1 MYSCG
6 PLSSKVHKILA
17 SPVFISF
24 LFATS
29 SAFFLFIFNGA
40 ELFIF
45 PYIPKK
51 VFLFISPI
59 DVPFSILPFISPGFP
74 FSPFTIETILLV
86 TSSPFPIS
94 ISLLVSTSN
103 IP

>member
-1 MYSCG
+1 MFIVYSCG
-6 PLSSKVHKILA
+6 PLLSKEHKIVA

-29 SAFFLFIFNGA
+29 YILLVSIFRAF

-74 FSPFTIETILLV
+74 FSPFVIDSILLV
-86 TSSPFPIS
+86 TNSPFPIF
-94 ISLLVSTSN
+94 IN
-103 IP
+103 